1 MHEPLR
7 ILVIDDDNAI
17 RRSLCRVLSAAQHQ
31 VIEASDGLSGL
42 KAVTTEQPDL
52 VLTDIEMPG
61 LDGKTLVR
69 KLHALYPEL
78 PIIVVSAKNSLPEAI
93 ELIRNGA
100 WDYLEKTTNGMQL
113 LDIVI
118 QRVMERARL
127 LRESSNSK
135 LRQEALIHQRT
146 QQLQQEKE
154 RYRLLFESAHDA
166 ILLLKGEQII
176 ACNTRALQMFAATSD
191 EMTGRTLL
199 HFSPLLQ
206 PDDLYSDDMY
216 SLYCQRVL
224 EGSPQNFEW
233 RFKRP
238 GGLCFDAEI
247 SLNGL
252 TIDGAMH
259 FQAVIRDI
267 SERKLHLEELFHQA
281 HYDELTN
288 LPNRHRLTNS
298 LAVIL
303 ENLAITGGNCCL
315 FLIDIGKL
323 QHINDTL
330 GHARGDELLQQF
342 AKRLLPLCTF
352 KDALARLVGNEFML
366 LATAIP
372 SDQQAQMLA
381 QQILELLEEPFIVAG
396 MDIFISAHIGI
407 CSYPTDGSTVENLL
421 QSVETALHQAKLRPH
436 GTIQLFNQDL
446 ARQAEKRLALE
457 NSLHRALERQEFELH
472 FQPQIDVATE
482 AMVGAEILLRWNSPA
497 EETIPPLQFIPILEE
512 SGLIIPVGT
521 WLIQH
526 TCQQIRAW
534 LDQGLPQLE
543 FSINISALQ
552 FHRGYLVETVR
563 EALQRNQLKPELLC
577 LEVTESLIMD
587 DIEQTISIMEQLVE
601 LGVSLSIDDFGTGY
615 SSLSYLRRM
624 PIHELKI
631 DRSFIINIPTEPNA
645 NALVDTILGMA
656 ACLNLRVVA
665 EGVENQAQRDYLAAK
680 KCDRIQGYFY
690 AKPAPAEQFANL
702 LRQQITKATLG

>member
-1 MHEPLR
+1 MNEPLR
-7 ILVIDDDNAI
+7 ILVIDDDTAI
-17 RRSLCRVLSAAQHQ
+17 RRSLCRMLSAARHQ
-31 VIEASDGLSGL
+31 VFEAPDGLSGL
-42 KAVTTEQPDL
+42 KSVTTEQPDL

-61 LDGKTLVR
+61 LSGKALVR
-69 KLHALYPEL
+69 RLQALYPEL
-78 PIIVVSAKNSLPEAI
+78 PIVVISAKNSLSEAV

-100 WDYLEKTTNGMQL
+100 WDYLEKTANGLQL

-118 QRVMERARL
+118 QRVMERSKL
-127 LRESSNSK
+127 LRESCENK
-135 LRQEALIHQRT
+135 LRQEELVRQRT
-146 QQLQQEKE
+146 RQLQQEKE
-154 RYRLLFESAHDA
+154 RYQLLFESAHDA
-166 ILLLKGEQII
+166 ILLLRGERII
-176 ACNTRALQMFAATSD
+176 ACNSRALQMFAATAA
-191 EMTGRTLL
+191 EMTGRPLL

-224 EGSPQNFEW
+224 EGTPQNFEW

-252 TIDGAMH
+252 TIDGEMH
-259 FQAVIRDI
+259 FQAVIRDV

-288 LPNRHRLTNS
+288 LPNRHRLTSS
-298 LAVIL
+298 LAGIL
-303 ENLAITGGNCCL
+303 ENLAITGGNCYL

-366 LATAIP
+366 LVTAIP
-372 SDQQAQMLA
+372 SDHQAQLLA
-381 QQILELLEEPFIVAG
+381 QQILRLLEEPFVIAG

-407 CSYPTDGSTVENLL
+407 CSYPADGSTVEGLL

-436 GTIQLFNQDL
+436 GTIQRFNQDL

-482 AMVGAEILLRWNSPA
+482 AIIGAEILLRWHSP
-497 EETIPPLQFIPILEE
+497 TDGTVPPLQFIPILEE
-512 SGLIIPVGT
+512 SGLIIPVGS
-521 WLIQH
+521 WLIH
-526 TCQQIRAW
+526 HACRQIRAW
-534 LDQGLPQLE
+534 LDQGLPRLE
-543 FSINISALQ
+543 FSLNISALQ

-563 EALQRNQLKPELLC
+563 EALQRNRLEPGLLC

-587 DIEQTISIMEQLVE
+587 DIEQALSIMEQLVE

-631 DRSFIINIPTEPNA
+631 DRSFIVNIPAEPNA

-656 ACLNLRVVA
+656 TCLNLRVVA

-680 KCDRIQGYFY
+680 RCDRIQGYYY
-690 AKPAPAEQFANL
+690 AKPVPAEQFVKL
-702 LRQQITKATLG
+702 LPQQTTGTATG